1 MVWMQS
7 KTSWQSGNITPPH
20 THTPLTVYYKV
31 LDTVKTLNSINAIH
45 HSGDTL
51 HRFGVLRCVKCRGL
65 LALSIRYGPYMFEW
79 EEQPE
84 KQACVYVGSL
94 QGERGLWL

>member
-1 MVWMQS
+1 MS
-7 KTSWQSGNITPPH
+7 SAE
-20 THTPLTVYYKV
+20 
-31 LDTVKTLNSINAIH
+31 D
-45 HSGDTL
+45 
-51 HRFGVLRCVKCRGL
+51 CVQ